1 MSAIRRTAYF
11 FDWHRN
17 KFVIDWPVVLL
28 PQKDCKSL
36 LDCIQELHAFHSQ
49 SSLLDWLLES
59 ALPGLIPS
67 DWLSYN
73 DVDLRHPQNTVSIV
87 TDKAR
92 PALAPLLLR
101 FTEVVHQ
108 HPLVV
113 GQMQAD
119 DFPVKKISDFLTE
132 DAYHKLELYQDVY
145 RHVGVEY
152 QIAVPVKSTPDR
164 IAAFALSRRQR
175 DYTERDR
182 AVLEML
188 RPHLVIA
195 LNNLTLAAEAKI
207 VLEGAV
213 LALNELC
220 SATIIVDRTNRI
232 LYHTGPGLQWIGA
245 TYPGVLP
252 ERISRWLRSGDPAA
266 STESTLKSD
275 AGQIRIRVAPTTS
288 PERLLLVLTR
298 EKDWAPL
305 VLPHDL
311 GLTKREFEVADWIR
325 QGKATAD
332 IATITGVSPRTIHKH
347 VEHIY
352 EKLGVE
358 TRAGLAAYLNAAAP
372 HRFSARER

>member
-1 MSAIRRTAYF
+1 
-11 FDWHRN
+11 
-17 KFVIDWPVVLL
+17 VLL
-28 PQKDCKSL
+28 SQKDCKSL
-36 LDCIQELHAFHSQ
+36 LDCIQELHSFRSQ

-59 ALPGLIPS
+59 ALPRLIPS

-73 DVDLRHPQNTVSIV
+73 DVDLRNPKNTVSII
-87 TDKAR
+87 TDQAR
-92 PALAPLLLR
+92 SALAPLLPR

-108 HPLVV
+108 HPLVI

-119 DFPVKKISDFLTE
+119 DFPVQKISDFLTE
-132 DAYHKLELYQDVY
+132 EAYHKLELYRDVY
-145 RHVGVEY
+145 RHLGVEY
-152 QIAVPVKSTPDR
+152 QIALPVKSAPDH
-164 IAAFALSRRQR
+164 IAAFALSRQQR

-182 AVLEML
+182 AILEML

-195 LNNLTLAAEAKI
+195 FNNLALAAESKI

-213 LALNELC
+213 MALDELC
-220 SATIIVDRTNRI
+220 SATIIVDRTNHI

-252 ERISRWLRSGDPAA
+252 ERISGWLRSGGLAA
-266 STESTLKSD
+266 STETITLQSD
-275 AGQIRIRVAPTTS
+275 ACQIRIRVAPTSS
-288 PERLLLVLTR
+288 PDRLLLVLTQ
-298 EKDWAPL
+298 EKDWPSMAL
-305 VLPHDL
+305 TLDL

-332 IATITGVSPRTIHKH
+332 IATIIGVSPRTIHKH

-358 TRAGLAAYLNAAAP
+358 TRAGLAAYLNAATP
-372 HRFSARER
+372 SRVSGQER